1 MSHPHFTPGVPGPS
15 DTAPIPAVPAQP
27 GPPPGPPPGPSRNRA
42 LLLRGA
48 GLVAIAVVAGLVWY
62 LIRHDSTP
70 QQPVAESPATTA
82 KPAFDYKLA
91 EGPVKATDC
100 AANAYSGA
108 KKFFQDNQCTSL
120 ARALYTVQS
129 GDAKALVSV
138 VLVTM
143 PDAAKAT
150 ELKQLTDQD
159 GTGNVSDLVRDG
171 TFHDTDAPK
180 LSGDQAVY
188 ESKASG
194 PEVTIVLTDFY
205 YGHHDKPLLEQ
216 IAKNALKLSGKLR

>member
-1 MSHPHFTPGVPGPS
+1 MNYGVPVSHPHFTPGPS

-27 GPPPGPPPGPSRNRA
+27 GPPPGPPRNRA

-70 QQPVAESPATTA
+70 EEPVAEPPATT

-91 EGPVKATDC
+91 EGPTKATDC

-108 KKFFQDNQCTSL
+108 KKFFQDNPCKSL

-129 GDAKALVSV
+129 GEAKALVSV

-143 PDAAKAT
+143 PDEAKAT
-150 ELKQLTDQD
+150 ELKQLTDRD

-180 LSGDQAVY
+180 LSGDEAEY

-194 PEVTIVLTDFY
+194 AEVTIVLTDFY
-205 YGHHDKPLLEQ
+205 YGHHDKQLLTR
-216 IAKNALKLSGKLR
+216 IAKNALNLSSKLR